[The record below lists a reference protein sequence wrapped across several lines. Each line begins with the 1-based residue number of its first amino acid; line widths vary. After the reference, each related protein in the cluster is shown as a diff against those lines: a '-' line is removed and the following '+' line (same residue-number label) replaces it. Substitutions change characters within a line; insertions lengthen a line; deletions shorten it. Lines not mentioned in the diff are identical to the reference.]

1 VSVEALVDGRPFQI
15 AFVVRDLD
23 AALERYTRVL
33 GGAPW
38 RVFTFSAAIHREA
51 AYRGRPTDFSVRLA
65 LNGTSPQYELIE
77 PQRGPGVHQDWLDE
91 RGEGFHHVGV
101 VVDSLEPAVERMTA
115 AGYEAVQTG
124 TGFGAAGDG
133 TYAYFDTVRDLG
145 FLVEAV
151 EPVEPPERRP
161 DPDTVWP

>member
-1 VSVEALVDGRPFQI
+1 VNDVEALVGGEVFQI
-15 AFVVRDLD
+15 AYVVRDLD
-23 AALERYTRVL
+23 AALERYARVL

-38 RVFTFSAAIHREA
+38 RIFTFSAAIHREA
-51 AYRGRPTDFSVRLA
+51 SYRGGPTDFSVRLA

-77 PQRGPGVHQDWLDE
+77 PVSGAGVHGAWLEE

-101 VVDSLEPAVERMTA
+101 IVASVAATVERMAA

-124 TGFGAAGDG
+124 SGFGAGGDG
-133 TYAYFDTVRDLG
+133 SYAYFDTAADLG

-151 EPVEPPERRP
+151 EPPERMP
-161 DPDTVWP
+161 DPDRTRP

>member
-1 VSVEALVDGRPFQI
+1 MTDLETLVDGQLFQI

-38 RVFTFSAAIHREA
+38 RIFTFSGAIHREA
-51 AYRGRPTDFSVRLA
+51 AYHGDPTDFAVRLA

-77 PQRGPGVHQDWLDE
+77 PQRGPGIHQDWLDE

-101 VVDSLEPAVERMTA
+101 IVASLETAVERMAA
-115 AGYEAVQTG
+115 AGYQAIQTG
-124 TGFGAAGDG
+124 AGFGAAGDG
-133 TYAYFDTVRDLG
+133 AYAYFDTVADLG
-145 FLVEAV
+145 CFVEAV
-151 EPVEPPERRP
+151 EPPANMP
-161 DPDTVWP
+161 DPDGVWP

>member
-1 VSVEALVDGRPFQI
+1 VNVEHLVDGELFQI

-23 AALERYTRVL
+23 AALARYTRVL

-38 RVFTFSAAIHREA
+38 RVFTFSAAIHCEA
-51 AYRGRPTDFSVRLA
+51 AYRGGPTDFSARLA

-77 PQRGPGVHQDWLDE
+77 PQRGPGVHGDWLEE

-101 VVDSLEPAVERMTA
+101 IVDSLEDTVERMAA
-115 AGYEAVQTG
+115 AGYAAVQTG
-124 TGFGAAGDG
+124 SGFGAAGDG
-133 TYAYFDTVRDLG
+133 AYAYFDTVHDLG

-151 EPVEPPERRP
+151 EPPERMP
-161 DPDTVWP
+161 DPDRIWP

>member
-1 VSVEALVDGRPFQI
+1 VNDVDALVGGEVFQI

-23 AALERYTRVL
+23 AALRRYTRFI

-51 AYRGRPTDFSVRLA
+51 SYRGRPTDFSVRLA

-77 PQRGPGVHQDWLDE
+77 PVDGAGVHGAWLDE

-101 VVDSLEPAVERMTA
+101 IVDSVAETVDRMAA

-124 TGFGAAGDG
+124 SGFGATGDG
-133 TYAYFDTVRDLG
+133 IYAYFDTAADLG
-145 FLVEAV
+145 CLVEAV
-151 EPVEPPERRP
+151 EPPERMP
-161 DPDTVWP
+161 DPDRTWP